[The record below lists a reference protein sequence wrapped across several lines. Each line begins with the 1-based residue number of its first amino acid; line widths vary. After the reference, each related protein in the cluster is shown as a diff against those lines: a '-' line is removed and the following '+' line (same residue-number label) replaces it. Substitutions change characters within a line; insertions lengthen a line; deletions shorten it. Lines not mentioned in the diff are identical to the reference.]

1 MNLILARIDDLRNK
15 KGWSKYELA
24 KCLGVSTNAVYAWY
38 RTGAMP
44 SLSNI
49 ERLCEALNITLE
61 QFFCENGAYK
71 LTEEEDRLL
80 QEWMILSEI
89 EKQAVFKMLDGF
101 KVLRT

>member
-1 MNLILARIDDLRNK
+1 MNKIVSRIDDLRNK

-61 QFFCENGAYK
+61 QFFCEHGAYK
-71 LTEEEDRLL
+71 LSEEESKLL
-80 QEWMILSEI
+80 QEWMALSEI
-89 EKQAVFKMLDGF
+89 EKQAVFKMLDVF
-101 KVLRT
+101 KVLRK

>member
-1 MNLILARIDDLRNK
+1 
-15 KGWSKYELA
+15 
-24 KCLGVSTNAVYAWY
+24 
-38 RTGAMP
+38 MP

-89 EKQAVFKMLDGF
+89 EKQAIFKIIEVFKI
-101 KVLRT
+101 LRK